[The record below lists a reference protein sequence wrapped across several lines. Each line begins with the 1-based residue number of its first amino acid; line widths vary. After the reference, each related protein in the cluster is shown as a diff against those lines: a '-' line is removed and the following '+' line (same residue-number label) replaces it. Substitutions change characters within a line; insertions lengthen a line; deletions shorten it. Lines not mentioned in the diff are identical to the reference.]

1 MQIELSSEEIQL
13 LKRIMSR
20 TLAETKA
27 EVRHTETREYRD
39 KLHDEEAMLAA
50 LVERFSEAVAD

>member
-1 MQIELSSEEIQL
+1 MQIELSSEEIEL
-13 LKRIMSR
+13 LKRITSR
-20 TLAETKA
+20 TLADTKA

-39 KLHDEEAMLAA
+39 KLHNEESMLVS